1 MRDLP
6 QVWSS
11 EELGRVSTRKSFGNT
26 NESNNLDHT
35 ELIMMQQ
42 VWTTIQFL
50 EIALENWQVKYPFS
64 SLKIGWQCSR
74 SQKIVDV
81 DIQWISKV
89 KVFHKS
95 CPLYRISS
103 YTVSS
108 LLRHYSID
116 DVLSRGSIRLQLFPV
131 DPQTLWQRV
140 AVKPLPL
147 LCLVM
152 VRVLLPSLKNHLDM
166 MELQSN
172 GWRSQKQTSERMDKN
187 TRKTNV
193 KQIWNS
199 ESFVFYTT
207 L

>member
-11 EELGRVSTRKSFGNT
+11 EELGRVSTGKSFGNT
-26 NESNNLDHT
+26 NESNNLDHA

-42 VWTTIQFL
+42 IWKTIQFL
-50 EIALENWQVKYPFS
+50 EIALEQWQVKYHFS

-74 SQKIVDV
+74 SQKMLKIVDANV
-81 DIQWISKV
+81 QWISKV

-95 CPLYRISS
+95 WPLDRISS

-108 LLRHYSID
+108 LFRHYSID
-116 DVLSRGSIRLQLFPV
+116 DVLSRGSIRLQLLPV

-147 LCLVM
+147 LSLVM

-172 GWRSQKQTSERMDKN
+172 GWRSQKQMSERMDKN

-199 ESFVFYTT
+199 E
-207 L
+207 